1 MYIVNIQNGKNI
13 KKLLLQIPA
22 NTVVTSRRLTSMGIS
37 RMLVA
42 EYVKSGWLRRL
53 APGAYTRLNEG
64 ADITG
69 ALFALQADLM
79 PTIHVGAATALNQYY
94 GKLHFVKSE
103 TKTQLFAPLG
113 QKVPTWFAKV
123 YGKNCD
129 INYSDFLPAETGL
142 ETRSGENFKLQ
153 VPSMERALL
162 ELLYLVPK
170 KITISE
176 AFAITETIASVKVAL
191 LQELL
196 EKCSSI
202 KVKRLLLCFAET
214 AGLQWS
220 NVLDISNVDLGSGV
234 RKIGKD
240 GVLYPKYNLVIPK
253 LG

>member
-1 MYIVNIQNGKNI
+1 MDIQNNKKI
-13 KKLLLQIPA
+13 KQILAQMPA
-22 NTVVTSRRLTSMGIS
+22 NTVVTSRWLTSMGIS
-37 RMLVA
+37 RMLAA
-42 EYVKSGWLRRL
+42 EYVKSGWLKRL
-53 APGAYTRLNEG
+53 MPGAYTRLNEG

-69 ALFALQADLM
+69 ALFALQADLI
-79 PTIHVGAATALNQYY
+79 PTIHIGAATALNLYY
-94 GKLHFVKSE
+94 GKLQFVKSE

-113 QKVPTWFAKV
+113 QKVPTWFANV
-123 YGKNCD
+123 YGENCD
-129 INYSDFLPAETGL
+129 INYSNFLPAETGL

-153 VPSMERALL
+153 VPSAERALL

-176 AFAITETIASVKVAL
+176 AFAITETMASVKVAL

-196 EKCSSI
+196 EKCNSI

-220 NVLDISNVDLGSGV
+220 NVLNISNVDLGSGV
-234 RKIGKD
+234 RKIGKE